1 MPTTN
6 HSLHAADHHSSF
18 EHLNSGFRKQGQ
30 SCLCIPCSAVLDTC
44 SAGLFLQ
51 VHGTFRMCASTCSI
65 QQNACLCWNAV
76 YVATNAMGTNAVQS
90 PVERS
95 PWDSTSL
102 VSAQEHAAL
111 QAERDALQ
119 RQLNALLARSHAG
132 DHAVR
137 QQGEHGCL
145 VESIEDAEQAGYER
159 GYDVCLLYTSPSPRD
174 RTRSRMPSSA

>member
-1 MPTTN
+1 
-6 HSLHAADHHSSF
+6 
-18 EHLNSGFRKQGQ
+18 
-30 SCLCIPCSAVLDTC
+30 
-44 SAGLFLQ
+44 
-51 VHGTFRMCASTCSI
+51 
-65 QQNACLCWNAV
+65 
-76 YVATNAMGTNAVQS
+76 MGTNAVQS

-159 GYDVCLLYTSPSPRD
+159 GYDVGFEKGMEAGREAVQEEVEEVCIIKIAHFDLPCLKHPRSQ
-174 RTRSRMPSSA
+174 RSCEAGQ